1 MGEGKGITLR
11 KDDSCN
17 STVAI
22 YLRTPTRRLCVGIG
36 PTLRKDDR
44 CDSTLAIYLRTP
56 TRRLLRMSEVKRK
69 P

>member
-1 MGEGKGITLR
+1 M
-11 KDDSCN
+11 
-17 STVAI
+17 AI